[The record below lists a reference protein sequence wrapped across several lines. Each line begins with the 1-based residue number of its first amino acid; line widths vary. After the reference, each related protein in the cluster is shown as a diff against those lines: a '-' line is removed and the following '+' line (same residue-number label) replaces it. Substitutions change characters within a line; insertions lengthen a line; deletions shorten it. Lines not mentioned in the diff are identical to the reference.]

1 MSNRRT
7 RLSRKRPRLP
17 PRRWVRDL
25 ITRNNELLELVGSR
39 LKQTSARF
47 ITVADLARLLRVR
60 RGRAHRFAERNEL
73 LVDIGGGAPRVV
85 VARLE
90 SLLERVAQGR
100 PAPCSAPRLQTARP
114 APQPGPRRQTLYPLA
129 DD

>member
-1 MSNRRT
+1 MSDRRT
-7 RLSRKRPRLP
+7 RPSRRARRLP

-25 ITRNNELLELVGSR
+25 INRNNALLEVVAGR

-60 RGRAHRFAERNEL
+60 RGRAQRFAERNDL

-90 SLLERVAQGR
+90 RLLERVAQAP
-100 PAPCSAPRLQTARP
+100 PALCSAPRLQAPRP